1 MKQMFIGMLSAL
13 VTVVGTTLP
22 GQPARA
28 QGLFEFALIL
38 VVVPF
43 ATAESVEFL
52 WYPGKDQNQ
61 SNPPSLPRDRVTF
74 QYRLSNNVPLSGQP
88 CRQSVRATIAFGDGI
103 NGMRVALGGNGETLE
118 VNGETVAVLDPC
130 FAGASRVSL
139 EVGVP
144 VPPETAAR
152 LGGPGPVSIPPGLA
166 PSVAAASVVKA
177 DGQTAAVLSYWDLG
191 FVLLDVSDVD

>member
-1 MKQMFIGMLSAL
+1 MFIGILAAL
-13 VTVVGTTLP
+13 VAVMGTTLP
-22 GQPARA
+22 GQSARA
-28 QGLFEFALIL
+28 QGLVEFALIL

-43 ATAESVEFL
+43 GTAESVELF
-52 WYPGKDQNQ
+52 WYPGADRNQ
-61 SNPPSLPRDRVTF
+61 SNPPPLPRDRVTF
-74 QYRLSNNVPLSGQP
+74 QYRLFNNTPLSGQA

-103 NGMRVALGGNGETLE
+103 NGMRVALGGNGETLD

-152 LGGPGPVSIPPGLA
+152 LGGPGPVQIPPGLA
-166 PSVAAASVVKA
+166 PSVAAASVVKS
-177 DGQTAAVLSYWDLG
+177 DGQTAAVLSYWDEG
-191 FVLLDVSDVD
+191 FVLLDLSDVD